1 MSRKW
6 IYSLVLLL
14 AGAMGLQAQ
23 EYRDKADS
31 ISLRPKP
38 LTQTPLFSPPWNPVL
53 ILPTL
58 DASETKEQ
66 RAARINQETFERV
79 MTSVRHNLSWFQ
91 PPVHQF
97 LSGPYSFQPGTVP
110 VMSASNPFIYAYT
123 PGGAPVVHPYSSD
136 AFPTCIRLDYD
147 FKSGTYKEVMI
158 PWDEIEKSM
167 ARSFGGPYRLE
178 PVPRMQFHSTDK
190 LAP

>member
-1 MSRKW
+1 
-6 IYSLVLLL
+6 
-14 AGAMGLQAQ
+14 MGLQAQ

-66 RAARINQETFERV
+66 RAARINQETFERM
-79 MTSVRHNLSWFQ
+79 MTSVRYNLSWFQ

-110 VMSASNPFIYAYT
+110 VM
-123 PGGAPVVHPYSSD
+123 
-136 AFPTCIRLDYD
+136 
-147 FKSGTYKEVMI
+147 
-158 PWDEIEKSM
+158 
-167 ARSFGGPYRLE
+167 RS
-178 PVPRMQFHSTDK
+178 
-190 LAP
+190 